1 MKHRRTLASTPQR
14 TAKAT
19 WTRIVALISRE
30 GSTDREQLEA
40 ARSVMEAL
48 IADEC
53 PAADPIVIS
62 GCGPRVVIYLTYNAD
77 ALEMGDAVDELA
89 WNPTQGDWSVS
100 APANEADV
108 SWMNA
113 ALKSGA
119 PRVSVRRMGEAV
131 AGDDDKSAA
140 SALAIDWSVLG

>member
-30 GSTDREQLEA
+30 CSTDRDQLEA

-53 PAADPIVIS
+53 PAQDPIVIS
-62 GCGPRVVIYLTYNAD
+62 GSGPRLVIYLAYNAA
-77 ALEMGDAVDELA
+77 ALEVGDAVDELA
-89 WNPTQGDWSVS
+89 WNPTQDDWSISV
-100 APANEADV
+100 PANDADV
-108 SWMNA
+108 AWMDA
-113 ALKSGA
+113 ALKARA
-119 PRVSVRRMGEAV
+119 PRVRVRKLGEAV
-131 AGDDDKSAA
+131 ADVDGEIST

>member
-53 PAADPIVIS
+53 PTDDPIVIS
-62 GCGPRVVIYLTYNAD
+62 GCEPRLVVYLTYNAD
-77 ALEMGDAVDELA
+77 ALEMGDAIDELA
-89 WNPTQGDWSVS
+89 WNPTQGDWSIS
-100 APANEADV
+100 APANDADV
-108 SWMNA
+108 AWMNA
-113 ALKSGA
+113 MLKSVA
-119 PRVSVRRMGEAV
+119 PRCSARKMGEAV
-131 AGDDDKSAA
+131 AGDDDKSA